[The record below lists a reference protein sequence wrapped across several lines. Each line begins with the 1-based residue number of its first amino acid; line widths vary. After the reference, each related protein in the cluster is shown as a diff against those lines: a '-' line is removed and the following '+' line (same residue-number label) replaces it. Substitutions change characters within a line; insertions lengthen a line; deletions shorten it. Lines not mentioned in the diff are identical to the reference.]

1 MSLITVNYVNYGW
14 LRGSGLQ
21 AEISGFLDINTPSLE
36 SVTRA
41 QNLREERRDPILDLA
56 DIRSSCES
64 GQHQEHV
71 SMKIEWRDDERRH
84 DAS

>member
-1 MSLITVNYVNYGW
+1 MITVNYVNYGW

-36 SVTRA
+36 TVTRA
-41 QNLREERRDPILDLA
+41 QNLREERRDPIRDLA
-56 DIRSSCES
+56 DIQSNCES
-64 GQHQEHV
+64 GRHQEHV